1 MCKHI
6 LNAQVIG
13 QLMEKNFHFC
23 WINNI
28 RLPFFGTNYLL
39 QVYICSP
46 CCGKWYEC
54 AECHDENVLLHHF
67 KTSTK
72 LRLTCKV
79 CKNCFNRD
87 LQIFSQ
93 RDKHCD
99 FCGNLW
105 VLPGVTPESS
115 AFRECQSVI
124 DTAMETLID
133 PKEEYFMKVE

>member
-1 MCKHI
+1 MFVFVSCLK
-6 LNAQVIG
+6 
-13 QLMEKNFHFC
+13 
-23 WINNI
+23 
-28 RLPFFGTNYLL
+28 TNCSLL

-67 KTSTK
+67 KTATK

-105 VLPGVTPESS
+105 VLPGVTPEST
-115 AFRECQSVI
+115 AFFECQAVI
-124 DTAMETLID
+124 DKAMETLID
-133 PKEEYFMKVE
+133 PQEDYFMKVE